1 MGPYKERIRLLL
13 SVLITQENIKIFCWL
28 KLIQA
33 LACRPPRIL
42 FLQLSKNFFC

>member
-33 LACRPPRIL
+33 LACRTFKNIIL
-42 FLQLSKNFFC
+42 ATQ